1 VSDSGFVPLFLF
13 LSNQNQMEIFT
24 MKQQFLNNPED
35 CEWLRH
41 VHLGGRTD
49 YKFESFVLYG
59 NEDCPEKVDL
69 YLTAD
74 PRTTDKPH
82 TINFL

>member
-1 VSDSGFVPLFLF
+1 
-13 LSNQNQMEIFT
+13 

-59 NEDCPEKVDL
+59 NEDSPEKVDL

-74 PRTTDKPH
+74 PRSTDKPH